1 MIRNNLANYVTC
13 LNLLCGCLSVLYSL
27 RIDLQMAAIF
37 IILAGVFDFFDG
49 FVARL
54 SNSKSI
60 IGKDLDSLA
69 DVVSFGVAPGFIV
82 FALFFFNFRFVGI
95 DYDPFKNLYALSAFL
110 LPVCAAWRLAKFNND
125 TRQTDGF
132 IGMPVPSMG
141 YIVAGLP
148 FIIYQGNTPEWLSD
162 FLLHPVSLIFLIVLL
177 CYLMLSEIPLLS
189 LKFKTYGFK
198 ENMPRYLIVISG
210 ALLLAFLQL
219 KAMPLI
225 IISFIV
231 ISLFNRKEE
240 VQ

>member
-1 MIRNNLANYVTC
+1 MIKNNLANYVTC
-13 LNLLCGCLSVLYSL
+13 LNLLCGCLSILYSL
-27 RIDLQMAAIF
+27 RIDLQMAAVF

-54 SNSKSI
+54 VQTKSI

-82 FALFFFNFRFVGI
+82 FALFYYNIRFVGI
-95 DYDPFKNLYALSAFL
+95 DYDPFKNWFSFAAFL
-110 LPVCAAWRLAKFNND
+110 LPVCSAWRLAKFNND

-148 FIIYQGNTPEWLSD
+148 FILYQGNTPEWLSD
-162 FLLHPVSLIFLIVLL
+162 FLLHPITLLFLIALL

-198 ENMPRYLIVISG
+198 ENMPRYMVVITG
-210 ALLLAFLQL
+210 AVLLAVLQL

-225 IISFIV
+225 IIAYIL
-231 ISLFNRKEE
+231 ISLFSRKEE
-240 VQ
+240 AA